1 MTSIQI
7 VYWRDIPAQVKA
19 RSGRIRAAKP
29 LADRFQEGIDD
40 AAMRA
45 GASQSDAYLAEWRTA
60 DLPERDGDP
69 ASLVEAL
76 VAELESAYPPERL
89 QALVETGG
97 RA

>member
-1 MTSIQI
+1 MTAIQV

-19 RSGRIRAAKP
+19 RVGRMRATRP
-29 LADRFQEGIDD
+29 LAERFQESIDA

-45 GASQSDAYLAEWRTA
+45 GVSQSDAYLAEWRTVELA
-60 DLPERDGDP
+60 EREGDP

-76 VAELESAYPPERL
+76 VAELESAYPAERL
-89 QALVETGG
+89 QTLVDGGG

>member
-1 MTSIQI
+1 MTAIQV

-19 RSGRIRAAKP
+19 RSGRARAAKP
-29 LADRFQEGIDD
+29 LADRFQESIDA

-45 GASQSDAYLAEWRTA
+45 GASQSDAYLAEWRTV
-60 DLPERDGDP
+60 DRGERECDP

-76 VAELESAYPPERL
+76 VAELESAYPSERL
-89 QALVETGG
+89 QALVDRGG